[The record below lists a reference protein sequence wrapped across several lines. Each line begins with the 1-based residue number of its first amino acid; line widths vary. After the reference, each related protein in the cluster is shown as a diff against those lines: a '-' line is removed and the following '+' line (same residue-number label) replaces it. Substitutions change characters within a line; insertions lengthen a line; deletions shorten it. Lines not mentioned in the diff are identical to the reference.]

1 MTPRYM
7 LAALAVGLS
16 LAVNSFAE
24 TPSDVSRSRVATLE
38 VRCDETRPEVRR
50 TIKVYPADEVYL
62 GDTVYIFH
70 EEENRSERA
79 IPDWSTGFFS
89 VCGSIGTFASQG
101 ISESYRAVA
110 EDETQLQIDRLGEFR
125 DFLPGE
131 KRAMAY
137 RFFELAPLE
146 DWNAPFWKELR
157 EKLRDNPDG
166 VVCKLGVNNTY
177 RDKNKKIRF
186 ETLEVE
192 ILVKPRPNDETERLQ
207 RWFDA
212 TPSKL
217 FPVVEGVLPPG
228 APYDPRRK
236 VPRQEWLK
244 SSGQSDIEIGGKS
257 YDPWL
262 FVRKGFRKPS
272 DPNAPTTVDGWRR
285 IEAEFAPS
293 TLRDEITLT
302 RLQLEYYDADEG
314 AASDAALKT
323 LVDWTSQLPE
333 PQRAVLSQSLRS
345 KSGKFRNTPLQEKNA
360 PLGVALLPG
369 PQNRSSGSLSLPTTF
384 NAFFPKSQLICPLV
398 IK

>member
-1 MTPRYM
+1 MTAKYT
-7 LAALAVGLS
+7 LAALAVSLS
-16 LAVNSFAE
+16 LAATALAE

-62 GDTVYIFH
+62 GDTVYLFY

-79 IPDWSTGFFS
+79 IPDWSAGFPS
-89 VCGSIGTFASQG
+89 VAGSIGTFASQE
-101 ISESYRAVA
+101 ISATYRAVA
-110 EDETQLQIDRLGEFR
+110 ERETQLHIDGLGEFR

-137 RFFELAPLE
+137 RFVELAPLE

-177 RDKNKKIRF
+177 RDKTKKIRF
-186 ETLEVE
+186 ETLELE
-192 ILVKPRPNDETERLQ
+192 ILVKARPNDETERLQ

-217 FPVVEGVLPPG
+217 FPVVEGALPPG

-244 SSGQSDIEIGGKS
+244 SSGQSDIEIDGKS

-272 DPNAPTTVDGWRR
+272 DPNNPTTVDGWRR
-285 IEAEFAPS
+285 LEAEFAPS

-314 AASDAALKT
+314 EASDAALKT
-323 LVDWTSQLPE
+323 LVDWLAQRPE

-345 KSGKFRNTPLQEKNA
+345 KHGRLYEASLKEKSAALCKALA
-360 PLGVALLPG
+360 PL
-369 PQNRSSGSLSLPTTF
+369 ST
-384 NAFFPKSQLICPLV
+384 SQTPAPNDA
-398 IK
+398 K